1 MSKNP
6 NDNLLNF
13 DEEADEP
20 WHLEVINRFRKDALE
35 KIGFDPANMST
46 GETRFVVSSYYGI
59 QKARLQVN
67 NRYIALKKSG
77 ESMTMLSFILAG
89 LTASEHNIQKIL
101 AAFSANNGVGK
112 WAESIPGVAGIIS
125 AGLISEIDITRAPTV
140 GHIWRFAGMDPTSE
154 WLGREKATEV
164 VNSVVKRRAANTEVT
179 AEQLAQI
186 ATATNRR
193 ADNLKR
199 QVLEAAEQAKRRLAE
214 KKAAGEEL
222 TEEDQ
227 EAQEDTNLFV
237 TRGGL
242 IKILAKRPY
251 NAALKQLVWKAR
263 DQFVKRAGKDS
274 KSKGPDIYGKIYA
287 DRKLLEIQRN
297 EAGSYA
303 DIAYE
308 NMAKVGKSTEA
319 YKYNVRGLLP
329 PGHIHSRATRYAG
342 KIFLAHWHHV
352 AYELHYGTPPPKP
365 YIIEIGGHTHYIK
378 PPHFP
383 AVDGEFKCDC

>member
-179 AEQLAQI
+179 DEQLAQI

-222 TEEDQ
+222 T
-227 EAQEDTNLFV
+227 
-237 TRGGL
+237 
-242 IKILAKRPY
+242 
-251 NAALKQLVWKAR
+251 
-263 DQFVKRAGKDS
+263 
-274 KSKGPDIYGKIYA
+274 
-287 DRKLLEIQRN
+287 
-297 EAGSYA
+297 
-303 DIAYE
+303 
-308 NMAKVGKSTEA
+308 
-319 YKYNVRGLLP
+319 
-329 PGHIHSRATRYAG
+329 
-342 KIFLAHWHHV
+342 
-352 AYELHYGTPPPKP
+352 
-365 YIIEIGGHTHYIK
+365 
-378 PPHFP
+378 
-383 AVDGEFKCDC
+383 